1 MFATPALETK
11 QKRTGAPALFA
22 VLLFCSR
29 TAFAQAQEKELD
41 TPYVPTPQA
50 VVDRMLDMAQVKAG
64 ELVIDLGSGDGRIM
78 ITAAQRHGARGFGV
92 EIDPRLVQRS
102 NEEARRQGV
111 ADRVKFLRQ
120 DLFNTD
126 FHEANVLTLYLLPD
140 VNIALRP
147 RILAELK
154 PGTRVVSHDY
164 DMREWRPD
172 AEETIPAPDKKV
184 GMRKESMVYLWIVPA
199 RVEGEWT
206 FELSSGGKA
215 RRTRLVLQQRF
226 QFVSGTVE
234 LTGQG
239 DVPISYGRLRGEE
252 LVLMLPPGAL
262 DRGSVELTGRVRGD
276 SLSGAVR
283 RADRE
288 VAHWNAR
295 RRN

>member
-1 MFATPALETK
+1 MPAPTL
-11 QKRTGAPALFA
+11 RTRHARTLAPALFA

-29 TAFAQAQEKELD
+29 VALAQTQGKELD

-50 VVDRMLDMAQVKAG
+50 VVERMLDIAQVKAG
-64 ELVIDLGSGDGRIM
+64 DVVIDLGSGDGRIM
-78 ITAAQRHGARGFGV
+78 ITAAQRHGAQGFGV

-102 NEEARRQGV
+102 NEEARRLGI

-147 RILAELK
+147 KILAELK

-172 AEETIPAPDKKV
+172 AEQAIPAPDKTV

-206 FELSSGGKA
+206 FELSSGGKT

-239 DVPISYGRLRGEE
+239 DVPVSYGRLRGEE
-252 LVLMLPPGAL
+252 LRLMLPPGAL
-262 DRGSVELTGRVRGD
+262 DRGQVELVGRVKDD
-276 SLSGAVR
+276 SLIGTVR
-283 RADRE
+283 KDDRE
-288 VAHWNAR
+288 VARWNAH

>member
-1 MFATPALETK
+1 MPARTLRTRHTPTL
-11 QKRTGAPALFA
+11 APVLFA

-29 TAFAQAQEKELD
+29 AALAQAQEKDLD

-50 VVDRMLDMAQVKAG
+50 VVDRMLDIAQVKAG
-64 ELVIDLGSGDGRIM
+64 DVVIDLGSGDGRIM
-78 ITAAQRHGARGFGV
+78 ITAAQRHGAQGFGV

-102 NEEARRQGV
+102 NEEARRLGI

-126 FHEANVLTLYLLPD
+126 FHEASVLTLYLLPD

-147 RILAELK
+147 KILAELK

-172 AEETIPAPDKKV
+172 AEQAIPAPDKKV
-184 GMRKESMVYLWIVPA
+184 GMRKESTVYLWIVPA

-206 FELSSGGKA
+206 FELSSGGKT
-215 RRTRLVLQQRF
+215 RRTRLVLQQSF

-239 DVPISYGRLRGEE
+239 DVPVSHGRLRGED
-252 LVLMLPPGAL
+252 LSLMLPPGAL
-262 DRGSVELTGRVRGD
+262 DRGQVELVGRVKDG
-276 SLSGAVR
+276 SLIGTVR
-283 RADRE
+283 KDDRE
-288 VAHWNAR
+288 VARWNAH

>member
-1 MFATPALETK
+1 MRALKTK
-11 QKRTGAPALFA
+11 QKRTVAPALFA
-22 VLLFCSR
+22 VLLFTS
-29 TAFAQAQEKELD
+29 AAAIAQGQEKELD

-50 VVDRMLDMAQVKAG
+50 VVDKMLDMAQVKAG
-64 ELVIDLGSGDGRIM
+64 DLVIDLGSGDGRIM
-78 ITAAQRHGARGFGV
+78 ITAAQRHGAQGFGV
-92 EIDPRLVQRS
+92 EIDPRLVLRS
-102 NEEARRQGV
+102 NEEARRLGI

-126 FHEANVLTLYLLPD
+126 FHEASVLTLYLLPD

-147 RILAELK
+147 KILAELK

-172 AEETIPAPDKKV
+172 AEETMPAPDKKV
-184 GMRKESMVYLWIVPA
+184 GIRKESMVYLWIVPA

-206 FELSSGGKA
+206 FELSSGGKT

-226 QFVSGTVE
+226 QFVSGSVE
-234 LTGQG
+234 LPGQG
-239 DVPISYGRLRGEE
+239 DVPISLGRLRGDE
-252 LVLMLPPGAL
+252 LRLTLPPGAL
-262 DRGSVELTGRVRGD
+262 DRGPVELVGRVRGD
-276 SLSGAVR
+276 SVDGTVR

>member
-1 MFATPALETK
+1 VLAAPTLET
-11 QKRTGAPALFA
+11 QQRTLAPALVA
-22 VLLFCSR
+22 VLLFCSL

-50 VVDRMLDMAQVKAG
+50 VVDKMLDMAQVKAG
-64 ELVIDLGSGDGRIM
+64 DTVIDLGSGDGRIM
-78 ITAAQRHGARGFGV
+78 ITAARRHGAQGFGV
-92 EIDPRLVQRS
+92 EIDPRLVRRS
-102 NEEARRQGV
+102 NEEARRLGI

-147 RILAELK
+147 KILAELK

-172 AEETIPAPDKKV
+172 AEEAIPASDKTV
-184 GMRKESMVYLWIVPA
+184 GVRKESLVYLWIVPA

-206 FELSSGGKA
+206 FELSSGGKT

-226 QFVSGTVE
+226 QFVSGSVE

-239 DVPISYGRLRGEE
+239 DVPVSYGRLRGEE
-252 LVLMLPPGAL
+252 LRVMLPPGAL
-262 DRGSVELTGRVRGD
+262 DRGSVELVGRVRGD
-276 SLSGAVR
+276 TLSGTVR
-283 RADRE
+283 RGERE
-288 VAHWNAR
+288 VANWSAR

>member
-11 QKRTGAPALFA
+11 QKRTGAPVLLALM
-22 VLLFCSR
+22 LFCSR
-29 TAFAQAQEKELD
+29 AAFAQAQEKELD
-41 TPYVPTPQA
+41 TPFVPTPQA

-226 QFVSGTVE
+226 QFVSGSVE

-262 DRGSVELTGRVRGD
+262 DRGSVELIGRVRGD

>member
-1 MFATPALETK
+1 LAVPTLETK
-11 QKRTGAPALFA
+11 RILAP
-22 VLLFCSR
+22 VLLTVRLFCSCA
-29 TAFAQAQEKELD
+29 AFAQAQEKELD

-64 ELVIDLGSGDGRIM
+64 EMVIDLGSGDGRIM
-78 ITAAQRHGARGFGV
+78 ITAAQRHGAKGFGV

-102 NEEARRQGV
+102 NEEARRLGI

-147 RILAELK
+147 KILAELK
-154 PGTRVVSHDY
+154 PGARVVSHDY

-172 AEETIPAPDKKV
+172 AEQTMPAPDKKV

-206 FELSSGGKA
+206 FELSSGGKT
-215 RRTRLVLQQRF
+215 RRTRLVLHQLF
-226 QFVSGTVE
+226 QFVSGSVE

-239 DVPISYGRLRGEE
+239 DVPVSHGRLRGEE
-252 LVLMLPPGAL
+252 LRLMLPPGAL
-262 DRGSVELTGRVRGD
+262 DRGPVELVGRVSGN
-276 SLSGAVR
+276 SLSGTVR

-288 VAHWNAR
+288 VANWSAR

>member
-1 MFATPALETK
+1 VVETIFRRIAGPAWV
-11 QKRTGAPALFA
+11 AAALACPCA
-22 VLLFCSR
+22 VI
-29 TAFAQAQEKELD
+29 AQGQEKDLD

-50 VVDRMLDMAQVKAG
+50 VVDRMLAVAQVSSG
-64 ELVIDLGSGDGRIM
+64 DTVIDLGSGDGRIM

-102 NEEARRQGV
+102 NEAARRLGV
-111 ADRVKFLRQ
+111 SDRVKFLRQ

-147 RILAELK
+147 KILAELK

-172 AEETIPAPDKKV
+172 AQETVSAPDKTV
-184 GMRKESMVYLWIVPA
+184 GVRKESMVYLWIVPA
-199 RVEGEWT
+199 RVEGDWT
-206 FELSSGGKA
+206 FELSSGGKT

-226 QFVSGTVE
+226 QFVSGSVE

-239 DVPISYGRLRGEE
+239 DVPFSSGRLRGDE
-252 LVLMLPPGAL
+252 VRLMLPPGAL
-262 DRGSVELTGRVRGD
+262 DRGPVELVGRVTGD
-276 SLSGAVR
+276 SLNGTVR
-283 RADRE
+283 RGERE
-288 VAHWNAR
+288 VANWSAR
-295 RRN
+295 RKG

>member
-1 MFATPALETK
+1 MTVPIVETFRGRIAGLAWLAL
-11 QKRTGAPALFA
+11 ACP
-22 VLLFCSR
+22 C
-29 TAFAQAQEKELD
+29 TAIAQGQEKELD

-50 VVDRMLDMAQVKAG
+50 VVDKMLDMAQVKAG
-64 ELVIDLGSGDGRIM
+64 DMVIDLGSGDGRIM
-78 ITAAQRHGARGFGV
+78 ITAAQRHGAQGFGV

-102 NEEARRQGV
+102 NDEARRVGV

-126 FHEANVLTLYLLPD
+126 FHETNVLTLYLLPD

-147 RILAELK
+147 KILAELK

-172 AEETIPAPDKKV
+172 AEATVPAPDKKV

-206 FELSSGGKA
+206 FELSSGGKT
-215 RRTRLVLQQRF
+215 RKTRLTLLQSF
-226 QFVSGTVE
+226 QFVSGSVE

-239 DVPISYGRLRGEE
+239 DVLLSDGKLRGNELR
-252 LVLMLPPGAL
+252 LVLPGGAL
-262 DRGSVELTGRVRGD
+262 DRGPVELVGRVKGD
-276 SLSGAVR
+276 FISGTVR
-283 RADRE
+283 KADRE
-288 VAHWNAR
+288 VANWNAR

>member
-1 MFATPALETK
+1 MLAAPTLETK
-11 QKRTGAPALFA
+11 RILARVLFA
-22 VLLFCSR
+22 LLLFSSR
-29 TAFAQAQEKELD
+29 AAFAQAQEKELD
-41 TPYVPTPQA
+41 TPYVPTPQG
-50 VVDRMLDMAQVKAG
+50 VVDKMLDMAQVKAG
-64 ELVIDLGSGDGRIM
+64 DMVIDLGSGDGRIM
-78 ITAAQRHGARGFGV
+78 ITAAQRHGAQGFGV

-102 NEEARRQGV
+102 NEEARRLGI

-126 FHEANVLTLYLLPD
+126 FHEADVLTLYLLPD

-147 RILAELK
+147 KILAELK

-172 AEETIPAPDKKV
+172 AEETMPAPDKKV

-206 FELSSGGKA
+206 FELSSGGKT

-226 QFVSGTVE
+226 QFVSGSVE
-234 LTGQG
+234 LPGQG
-239 DVPISYGRLRGEE
+239 DVPISLGRLRGDE
-252 LVLMLPPGAL
+252 LRLTLPPGAL
-262 DRGSVELTGRVRGD
+262 DRGPVELVGRVRGD
-276 SLSGAVR
+276 SVDGTVR

>member
-1 MFATPALETK
+1 VPAPTL
-11 QKRTGAPALFA
+11 RTRHARTLAPALFA

-29 TAFAQAQEKELD
+29 VALAQTQGKELD

-50 VVDRMLDMAQVKAG
+50 VVERMLDIAQVKAG
-64 ELVIDLGSGDGRIM
+64 DVVIDLGSGDGRIM
-78 ITAAQRHGARGFGV
+78 ITAAQRHGAQGFGV

-102 NEEARRQGV
+102 NEEARRLGI

-147 RILAELK
+147 KILAELK

-172 AEETIPAPDKKV
+172 AEQAIPAPDKTV

-206 FELSSGGKA
+206 FELSSGGKT

-239 DVPISYGRLRGEE
+239 DVPVSYGRLRGEE
-252 LVLMLPPGAL
+252 LRLMLPPGAL
-262 DRGSVELTGRVRGD
+262 DRGQVELVGRVKDD
-276 SLSGAVR
+276 SLIGTVR
-283 RADRE
+283 KDDRE
-288 VAHWNAR
+288 VARWNAH

>member
-1 MFATPALETK
+1 MLAVPTLETK
-11 QKRTGAPALFA
+11 RILAPVLLT
-22 VLLFCSR
+22 VLLFCSCA
-29 TAFAQAQEKELD
+29 AFAQAQEKELD
-41 TPYVPTPQA
+41 TPYVPTPQV

-64 ELVIDLGSGDGRIM
+64 DMVIDLGSGDGRIM
-78 ITAAQRHGARGFGV
+78 ITAAQRHGAQGFGV
-92 EIDPRLVQRS
+92 DIDPRLVQRS
-102 NEEARRQGV
+102 NEEARRLGI

-120 DLFNTD
+120 DLFSTD

-147 RILAELK
+147 KILAELK

-172 AEETIPAPDKKV
+172 AEQTIPAPDKKV

-206 FELSSGGKA
+206 FELSSGGKT
-215 RRTRLVLQQRF
+215 RRTRLVLQQHF
-226 QFVSGTVE
+226 QFVSGSVE

-239 DVPISYGRLRGEE
+239 DVPVSHGRLRGEE
-252 LVLMLPPGAL
+252 LRLMLPPGAL
-262 DRGSVELTGRVRGD
+262 DRGPVELVGRVTGD
-276 SLSGAVR
+276 SLSGTVR

-288 VAHWNAR
+288 VANWSAR

>member
-1 MFATPALETK
+1 VSTTPVLKTK
-11 QKRTGAPALFA
+11 QKWTIAPALFV
-22 VLLFCSR
+22 VLLFCSCA
-29 TAFAQAQEKELD
+29 AFAQAQENELD

-64 ELVIDLGSGDGRIM
+64 DMLIDLGSGDGRIM

-102 NEEARRQGV
+102 NEEARRKGL

-147 RILAELK
+147 KILAELN

-164 DMREWRPD
+164 DMRDWHPD
-172 AEETIPAPDKKV
+172 AEATVSAPDKTV

-199 RVEGEWT
+199 RVEGKWT
-206 FELSSGGKA
+206 FELSSGGKT

-226 QFVSGTVE
+226 QFVSGSVE

-239 DVPISYGRLRGEE
+239 DVPVSYGRLRGDELR
-252 LVLMLPPGAL
+252 LVLPGGAL
-262 DRGSVELTGRVRGD
+262 DRGPVELVGRVKDD
-276 SLSGAVR
+276 SLIGTVR
-283 RADRE
+283 RGERE
-288 VAHWNAR
+288 VATWSAR
-295 RRN
+295 RRD

>member
-1 MFATPALETK
+1 VPAPTL
-11 QKRTGAPALFA
+11 RTRHARTLAPALFA

-29 TAFAQAQEKELD
+29 VALAQTQGKELD

-50 VVDRMLDMAQVKAG
+50 VVERMLDIAQVKAG
-64 ELVIDLGSGDGRIM
+64 DVVIDLGSGDGRIM
-78 ITAAQRHGARGFGV
+78 ITAAQRHGAQGFGV

-102 NEEARRQGV
+102 NEEARRLGI

-147 RILAELK
+147 KILAELK

-172 AEETIPAPDKKV
+172 AEQAIPAPDKTV

-206 FELSSGGKA
+206 FELSSGGKT

-234 LTGQG
+234 LPGQG
-239 DVPISYGRLRGEE
+239 DVPVSYGRLRGEE
-252 LVLMLPPGAL
+252 LRLMLPPGAL
-262 DRGSVELTGRVRGD
+262 DRGQVELVGRVKDD
-276 SLSGAVR
+276 SLIGTVR
-283 RADRE
+283 KDDRE
-288 VAHWNAR
+288 VARWNAH

>member
-1 MFATPALETK
+1 VPVAPTLETK
-11 QKRTGAPALFA
+11 RILAPALFA
-22 VLLFCSR
+22 VLLLCSR
-29 TAFAQAQEKELD
+29 TAFAQAREKELD

-50 VVDRMLDMAQVKAG
+50 VVDKMLDMAQVKAG
-64 ELVIDLGSGDGRIM
+64 DTVIDLGSGDGRIM
-78 ITAAQRHGARGFGV
+78 ITAAQRHGAQGFGV

-102 NEEARRQGV
+102 NEEARRLGI

-140 VNIALRP
+140 VNLALRP
-147 RILAELK
+147 KILAELK

-172 AEETIPAPDKKV
+172 AEQTIPAPDKKV
-184 GMRKESMVYLWIVPA
+184 GMRKESTVYLWIVPA

-206 FELSSGGKA
+206 FELSSGGKT
-215 RRTRLVLQQRF
+215 RRTRLVLEQRF
-226 QFVSGTVE
+226 QFVSGSVE

-239 DVPISYGRLRGEE
+239 DVPVSHGRLRGEE
-252 LVLMLPPGAL
+252 LRLMLPPGAL
-262 DRGSVELTGRVRGD
+262 DRGPVELVGRVTGD
-276 SLSGAVR
+276 SLSGSVR

-288 VAHWNAR
+288 VAHWSAR